1 MADRVKRA
9 PAVEDALRNAR
20 LSPDTLA
27 PAQAALAASFAPID
41 DVRAPAAYRRR
52 AAANLLMRMVLKL
65 TRPDLV
71 MELDRL

>member
-1 MADRVKRA
+1 M
-9 PAVEDALRNAR
+9 
-20 LSPDTLA
+20 T
-27 PAQAALAASFAPID
+27 SFAPID

-71 MELDRL
+71 LELDRL